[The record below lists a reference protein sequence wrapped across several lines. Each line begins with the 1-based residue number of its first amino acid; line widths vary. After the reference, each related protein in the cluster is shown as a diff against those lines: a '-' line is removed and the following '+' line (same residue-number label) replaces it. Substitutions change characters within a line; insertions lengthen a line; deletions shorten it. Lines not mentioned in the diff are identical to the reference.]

1 MLTELVII
9 TCTIIEIFIIIWGL
23 AQINREIKQT
33 ADFLA
38 TDLDSKLA
46 AVIANLGINPNAEPI
61 NPIQA
66 AIANMIQMRMSQG
79 ATPALLRE
87 GNGQFVT
94 KAVNKLTNIKEE

>member
-9 TCTIIEIFIIIWGL
+9 TCTIIEIFVIIWGL

-33 ADFLA
+33 AEFLA

-46 AVIANLGINPNAEPI
+46 AVIANIGINPNAEPI

-87 GNGQFVT
+87 VNGQFGPKT
-94 KAVNKLTNIKEE
+94 IQNIINDNKE